1 MPDYSQ
7 LPLRDIH
14 MPDSVSWWPPAP
26 GWWILAGLLLALA
39 ALWAV
44 RRYRT
49 RHVRAALAAVRA
61 VVGDLEA
68 GAEPVACLQSLSVTM
83 RRFVITVTDGAAAG
97 LTGGH
102 WLEYLDGRWDRDAF
116 TRGAGR
122 LLTAAPYAR
131 PGSVST
137 EQALELAAVCA
148 AWLRAQ
154 GRRRR
159 RRDEGARLAAAPGSA
174 G

>member
-1 MPDYSQ
+1 MPDFSQ

-14 MPDSVSWWPPAP
+14 LPDSVAWWPPAP
-26 GWWILAGLLLALA
+26 GWWIAALILLALA
-39 ALWAV
+39 ALWIV
-44 RRYRT
+44 RRYRA
-49 RHVRAALAAVRA
+49 RHVRAALAAVRR
-61 VVGDLEA
+61 VVAELEA

-83 RRFVITVTDGAAAG
+83 RRFVMTVTHGAAAG
-97 LTGGH
+97 YTGAR

-131 PGSVST
+131 PGSVPA
-137 EQALELAAVCA
+137 EQALDLASVCA

-154 GRRRR
+154 GGRRRA
-159 RRDEGARLAAAPGSA
+159 RDGGSRLAAPQGSA
-174 G
+174 A